1 MTDLFSFYCL
11 GSSVIGNSKIGRI
24 NAAYLYYNIATTI
37 TFKKLME
44 RGLQFALD
52 AQCDVFNALDMM
64 NNQEVF
70 KVRFLLVFRMIFRID
85 LKFGEGDGSLHY
97 YLYNWRLPQ
106 VSRAFLN
113 AFSRFTAETVR
124 HWHSDALIS
133 RLRRGAGHDTLRRN
147 VSFLVSY
154 AV

>member
-70 KVRFLLVFRMIFRID
+70 KVRFLLVFRMIFRISSSV
-85 LKFGEGDGSLHY
+85 KVTVVCTTTCTIG
-97 YLYNWRLPQ
+97 
-106 VSRAFLN
+106 AFL
-113 AFSRFTAETVR
+113 R
-124 HWHSDALIS
+124 
-133 RLRRGAGHDTLRRN
+133 
-147 VSFLVSY
+147 
-154 AV
+154 